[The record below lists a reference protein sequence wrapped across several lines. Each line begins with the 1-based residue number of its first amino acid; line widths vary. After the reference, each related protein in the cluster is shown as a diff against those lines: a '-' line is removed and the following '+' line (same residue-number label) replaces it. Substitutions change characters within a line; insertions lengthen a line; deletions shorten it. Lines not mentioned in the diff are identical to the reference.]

1 MSLRSNR
8 QRRQTPANRQPG
20 ARDKARGSL
29 SQAVVTVR
37 EAAVE
42 QSKELVTKASERVGQ
57 VAGAGLSVATVQVA
71 SALGHQASPWMIA
84 GAVSAGVAI
93 GGFTGKVANRTIDKL
108 HEAGG
113 PGGAGGATG
122 GPGGAGG
129 AAAEVMV
136 RLSEVLQA
144 LEAVSRAV
152 DEAVE
157 TIGLA
162 QGRVAQATRGSRN
175 ELARVANASLRDAPR
190 QLREGVAEVTAGR
203 ELVEQFLVKVAGGR
217 G

>member
-1 MSLRSNR
+1 M
-8 QRRQTPANRQPG
+8 
-20 ARDKARGSL
+20 
-29 SQAVVTVR
+29 
-37 EAAVE
+37 E

-108 HEAGG
+108 HEAAAAGG
-113 PGGAGGATG
+113 PGDAGGATG